1 MDTVSLET
9 ISNFLTKNYNSEVA
23 RLVVTFIGDMFES
36 EDVDGIDLEDCSRIF
51 NKLLSEFGS

>member
-1 MDTVSLET
+1 METVSLET
-9 ISNFLTKNYNSEVA
+9 ISNFLTENYGSEVA
-23 RLVVTFIGDMFES
+23 KLVVAFIGDMFGS

>member
-1 MDTVSLET
+1 METVSLET
-9 ISNFLTKNYNSEVA
+9 ISNFLTKNYNSKVA
-23 RLVVTFIGDMFES
+23 ELAVTFIGDMFES

>member
-1 MDTVSLET
+1 METVSLKT

-23 RLVVTFIGDMFES
+23 ELVVTFIGDMFES